1 MKSLAVLRL
10 VAVLHAVA
18 ICVQPIVIGIYLNG
32 ATTGLKIHGPVGTA
46 LAFVGLGQLI
56 VAIVYWRCGGRLLAP
71 VIALLILSAEAVQIA
86 MGYTKQLAI
95 HIPLGVALIGSTICF
110 AAWICRRVARVEVA
124 A

>member
-10 VAVLHAVA
+10 IAVLHAVA
-18 ICVQPIVIGIYLNG
+18 ICLQPIAIGIYLNG
-32 ATTGLKIHGPVGTA
+32 STTGLKIHEPVGTA

-71 VIALLILSAEAVQIA
+71 AIALLILSAESVQIA

-95 HIPLGVALIGSTICF
+95 HIPLGVALIGSTVCF
-110 AAWICRRVARVEVA
+110 AAWICRRTARTAVA